1 MALIEFKYNG
11 ENYRLRMLSDTPMV
25 LEEVRKEYVGDL
37 FRDAEDIYYRLQ
49 RYDPHNI
56 GPGTT
61 VLYTSVLS
69 VSYKLFEKVHTTYPN
84 LNLIPA
90 VQYDSND
97 FKITPIVDD
106 ITISTQHDSD
116 THYVIID
123 NYILTEAYVP
133 PYTSVSDFITRTQ
146 VQYYDTVT
154 KKLYNL
160 EYTLPLGQSTRHA
173 ASIYVNKSTKDL
185 DIKIIEIA
193 KTSHKLN
200 LIRVI

>member
-1 MALIEFKYNG
+1 M
-11 ENYRLRMLSDTPMV
+11 
-25 LEEVRKEYVGDL
+25 
-37 FRDAEDIYYRLQ
+37 
-49 RYDPHNI
+49 
-56 GPGTT
+56 
-61 VLYTSVLS
+61 
-69 VSYKLFEKVHTTYPN
+69 
-84 LNLIPA
+84 IPA
-90 VQYDSND
+90 VEYDSND
-97 FKITPIVDD
+97 FKITPTVDD

-133 PYTSVSDFITRTQ
+133 PYTSASDFITRTQ

-193 KTSHKLN
+193 KTFHKLN